1 MIAVSSLRPL
11 GQDPH
16 WDKHQMLA
24 FRSWMMC
31 ATRIFLFGDI
41 EPMLRSNKVAF
52 IPCEQFPRIKD
63 MAHFAGQQRGKIV
76 MLCNGDIVV
85 DPRILRIEVKLRVS
99 HSLCASSRRWHFD
112 SELPMNKAMETASLT
127 DAEGRDDRG
136 RDLFMARAEVWN
148 RISKEMPEKF
158 RIGQPQWD
166 AYVTDAFRQHWNDKF
181 LDFTALRMCFHPH
194 HEGRRRPYAEE
205 IANTP

>member
-1 MIAVSSLRPL
+1 M

-31 ATRIFLFGDI
+31 ASRVFLFGDV
-41 EPMLRSNKVAF
+41 EPMLRSTKVSF
-52 IPCEQFPRIKD
+52 VPSEQFPHIKE
-63 MAHFAGQQRGKIV
+63 MAHLAGQQRGKIV
-76 MLCNGDIVV
+76 ALCNGDIVL

-99 HSLCASSRRWHFD
+99 ASLCASSRRWHFD
-112 SELPMNKAMETASLT
+112 SELPMSQAMQSASLT
-127 DAEGRDDRG
+127 DKDGRDDRG
-136 RDLFMARAEVWN
+136 RDLFIARADVWAK
-148 RISKEMPEKF
+148 IAKEMPIKF

-166 AYVTDAFRQHWNDKF
+166 AWITDAFRQHWDAKF
-181 LDFTALRMCFHPH
+181 LDFTALRMVYHPH